1 VKGRRFGLAATIA
14 LAALVLLPLPTT
26 ASSPSGTTQ
35 PDSAYSQSYLRN
47 HVSNV
52 DATAQRTSCYTPE
65 VAYFT
70 NLGPAEGF
78 SGMSACNGASNTG
91 EDLGPYPNQQGS
103 SAGYPASTPMLVKN
117 HAESD
122 IRIDPTNPN
131 HLIGSSKWFVSSEG
145 YNHVLG
151 FYESFDGGASWPV
164 QGHIPGYEGF
174 TDDTDPV
181 GAFDPWGNFYALIL
195 PYSFNYDSTGGHM
208 YQKSK
213 LPNPTL
219 APEVVSVSVRPHG
232 ATKAGDWSTSNG
244 KTDYVA
250 QFGAQGREPDK
261 QWIAID
267 TNPNS
272 PNYRTIYA
280 MFVLFSFDGLM
291 SKPYVSTATANQD
304 GTHTPW
310 SPIQVLPTGSGSA
323 SDTYLLPHV
332 DGDGTVWTT
341 VTNFPST
348 HQRSTYNV
356 NLIWS
361 KDAGRT
367 WQGPLAVT
375 PAQAVALAPF
385 SPGYVNTTFRSG
397 ISNSFGVGAVRGA
410 NGVFP
415 LYVTWEDAAGGIA
428 SSYVTYSAD
437 GGQTWSGRLLVNDN
451 ASPAD
456 EFQPSVAAGPSG
468 TVAVTFYD
476 RRLPCPSAGT
486 SEAARAGIALDT
498 VNQNGYYG
506 GGKPPYGA
514 ANYCINT
521 SIQLYSAALAPLGH
535 NIRLS
540 GHTWDPEL
548 NSAHWINAASLGGF
562 IGDYFGIE
570 LSATKAYVTSV
581 STFDDGGNPGNRQQQ
596 VVAAVAIP

>member
-1 VKGRRFGLAATIA
+1 MRRVQLASLLVPVVLAIASGPLPGAAATA
-14 LAALVLLPLPTT
+14 GAGNGLRTQTDWAYAGSFAKNGVTNVF
-26 ASSPSGTTQ
+26 ATTQ
-35 PDSAYSQSYLRN
+35 Q
-47 HVSNV
+47 
-52 DATAQRTSCYTPE
+52 TSCYRPE
-65 VAYFT
+65 VPFFT
-70 NLGPAEGF
+70 VGEARGYT
-78 SGMSACNGASNTG
+78 GMTACPGATTT
-91 EDLGPYPNQQGS
+91 EDIGTTAYPNQAGS
-103 SAGYPASTPMLVKN
+103 VAGYPALGPMLVN
-117 HAESD
+117 DHSESD
-122 IRIDPTNPN
+122 LRVDPKNPS
-131 HLIGSSKWFVSSEG
+131 HIIASSKWFASAEG

-361 KDAGRT
+361 NDAGRT

-397 ISNSFGVGAVRGA
+397 ISNSFGVGAVRG
-410 NGVFP
+410 
-415 LYVTWEDAAGGIA
+415 
-428 SSYVTYSAD
+428 
-437 GGQTWSGRLLVNDN
+437 
-451 ASPAD
+451 
-456 EFQPSVAAGPSG
+456 
-468 TVAVTFYD
+468 
-476 RRLPCPSAGT
+476 
-486 SEAARAGIALDT
+486 
-498 VNQNGYYG
+498 
-506 GGKPPYGA
+506 
-514 ANYCINT
+514 
-521 SIQLYSAALAPLGH
+521 
-535 NIRLS
+535 
-540 GHTWDPEL
+540 
-548 NSAHWINAASLGGF
+548 
-562 IGDYFGIE
+562 
-570 LSATKAYVTSV
+570 
-581 STFDDGGNPGNRQQQ
+581 
-596 VVAAVAIP
+596 